1 MTVSRREGL
10 VRLARKYNALVICDD
25 VYDFLQ
31 WPVVS
36 PPRPG
41 SSSPSAAPPPPEPL
55 PRLVDIDL
63 ALGPG
68 PDDPHHFGHA
78 ISNGSFSKIV
88 SPGMRTGWV
97 EASPAFAFGLAQT
110 GSTKSGGAPSREY
123 LEGAAICWLCLKA
136 SSLTR
141 SLHIQKSRQ
150 QSSVS

>member
-10 VRLARKYNALVICDD
+10 VRLARKYDALVICDD

-36 PPRPG
+36 PLRP
-41 SSSPSAAPPPPEPL
+41 SSPSSPHAPPPTPTPL

-63 ALGPG
+63 ALGP
-68 PDDPHHFGHA
+68 DPCDPRHFGHA
-78 ISNGSFSKIV
+78 ISNGTFSKIV

-110 GSTKSGGAPSREY
+110 GSTYWTGSGRSGRSAFWVSSWMMTRRRRCGLPPAPP
-123 LEGAAICWLCLKA
+123 
-136 SSLTR
+136 SLV
-141 SLHIQKSRQ
+141 
-150 QSSVS
+150 SVTP